1 MSTLELYQ
9 SFRTFAVSKN
19 PETAFHLSYTSKW
32 SYVHIPDSSTW
43 QECLILLIKFWTRLA
58 DEMQEILFRNC
69 DYDCSYSE
77 SSTFELQNMCF
88 FEALFRINRGEPC

>member
-58 DEMQEILFRNC
+58 DEMQEVKLF
-69 DYDCSYSE
+69 
-77 SSTFELQNMCF
+77 
-88 FEALFRINRGEPC
+88 